1 MQAFPAVG
9 LHGERDGSGPR
20 VVLLHGFGQ
29 TCRCW
34 GPVAA
39 ALAARHEV
47 VRLDAPGH
55 GGSADD
61 AADLPT
67 TGRLIAEAGGPAVY
81 VGYSMG
87 ARMALHVATE
97 APEAVRGLVVL
108 GATPGIEDDAERAQR
123 RAQDHA
129 LAQRIRAQGVDW
141 FVGWWLD
148 QPLFAGLPAGARFED
163 ERRRNSAEGL
173 ARSLELAGTGSQA
186 PLWSALSSI
195 EAPVLVMA
203 GEDDE
208 RYAAI
213 AERMAAAIGAN
224 ARLALVPGAG
234 HSAHLEQPAA
244 FLEVVVP
251 WLAVT
256 ATAPTHPAGPLR
268 PSPTGPAPAGRRT
281 PAAPG
286 RCRPA
291 PG

>member
-1 MQAFPAVG
+1 VQAFPAVL

-20 VVLLHGFGQ
+20 LVLLHGFGQ

-55 GGSADD
+55 GGSA
-61 AADLPT
+61 AVVADLPT
-67 TGRLIAEAGGPAVY
+67 AGRLIAEAGGPAIY
-81 VGYSMG
+81 LGYSMG

-97 APEAVRGLVVL
+97 AAGAVRGLVLL
-108 GATPGIEDDAERAQR
+108 GGTPGIEDAERAER
-123 RAQDHA
+123 RSRDHA
-129 LAQRIRAQGVDW
+129 LARRIRAEGVDW

-163 ERRRNSAEGL
+163 ERRRNTAEGL

-186 PLWSALSSI
+186 PLWSALPGI

-213 AERMAAAIGAN
+213 AGRMAAAIGTH
-224 ARLALVPGAG
+224 ARVALVPGAG

-244 FLEVVVP
+244 FLEVLEP
-251 WLAVT
+251 WLAA
-256 ATAPTHPAGPLR
+256 ATAP
-268 PSPTGPAPAGRRT
+268 
-281 PAAPG
+281 PG
-286 RCRPA
+286 R
-291 PG
+291 G